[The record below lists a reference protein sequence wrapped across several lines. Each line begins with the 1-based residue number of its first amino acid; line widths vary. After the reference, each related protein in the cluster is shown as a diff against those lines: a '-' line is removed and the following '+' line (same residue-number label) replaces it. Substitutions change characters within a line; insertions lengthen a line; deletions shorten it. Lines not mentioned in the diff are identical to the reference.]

1 MGDIFSKC
9 PGGSC
14 EAVGVPP
21 PVEAAMT
28 FVHGID
34 LAPAT
39 AEAAAKTVERSPTPP
54 RQRHSSMPPARDLN
68 SDLRP
73 ETQAQCAPSATPP
86 RCTDG
91 DRNLFPTQEPG
102 KAARGGQ
109 HQETC
114 VVLSPPM
121 QLWPPAAVAQ
131 RERALAAEQALQAR
145 RRQRAAGGSVHRAM
159 RRRPIPCSAPAHRP
173 RDLPKEDP
181 HPTVT
186 DSNRAGA
193 KITFSDH
200 TDERDYDKQVRGPAQ
215 QGCPAPKAL
224 KSASG
229 EQRHDNKGLGLRM
242 RWDSHNSRVAL
253 REMNPNDRVGHSS

>member
-1 MGDIFSKC
+1 MGDILSKC

-14 EAVGVPP
+14 EAVAIPP
-21 PVEAAMT
+21 PVERGMPHADAT
-28 FVHGID
+28 ER
-34 LAPAT
+34 AP
-39 AEAAAKTVERSPTPP
+39 ETVESSPTPP
-54 RQRHSSMPPARDLN
+54 RQRHSSAPPARE
-68 SDLRP
+68 LRS
-73 ETQAQCAPSATPP
+73 EVQERAAPSATPP

-91 DRNLFPTQEPG
+91 DRNTSPTQEPG

-145 RRQRAAGGSVHRAM
+145 RRRGRPVHRAM
-159 RRRPIPCSAPAHRP
+159 RRRPIPCSAPADRP